1 MTVIAHSSH
10 ETKWNGLG
18 HRDDCHR
25 SERRHEHRS
34 GTSRS
39 VVSHWHD
46 ELEYIERTER
56 RGSGRRD
63 TAHRRPRW
71 WNGRWSGGGSSS
83 PSSGPGSYS
92 QRGGSATKSGI
103 TLSAAGTDES
113 GVLVK
118 SGGRLTLKSVTVS
131 TTGSSSSSDDS
142 SFYGLDAVS

>member
-1 MTVIAHSSH
+1 MTVIAHFSH

-71 WNGRWSGGGSSS
+71 WNGRWSGW
-83 PSSGPGSYS
+83 
-92 QRGGSATKSGI
+92 REFIACHR
-103 TLSAAGTDES
+103 DR
-113 GVLVK
+113 VLQSEWRFGDKVWDHFE
-118 SGGRLTLKSVTVS
+118 RCRHR
-131 TTGSSSSSDDS
+131 
-142 SFYGLDAVS
+142 